1 MANTTFSSF
10 ETSSS
15 ISNSNPITAND
26 AARVSV
32 VLFDYGQVLSAPPN
46 PSAWAALRAVSGL
59 DEAHLHAAYWEFR
72 HAYDCGELTGVEYW
86 LAVAD
91 RAGVQFNSAQLLALL
106 AADIDLWTNLNKPMV
121 KWAAQLQSAGI
132 RTGVLSNIGDCIG
145 EGIVTRLPWLAAF
158 DHCTWS
164 YQLKLA
170 KPDPEIYRR
179 TAQALDAEP
188 KDILFIDDREENIAA
203 ATALGFQAILYTT
216 HLAFEHEMQARG
228 LGHLLDANSCIPV
241 L

>member
-1 MANTTFSSF
+1 MPNSTFCSS

-15 ISNSNPITAND
+15 ISNSTPTTAHD
-26 AARVSV
+26 ATRVSV

-59 DEAHLHAAYWEFR
+59 DEAQLHVAYWEFR
-72 HAYDCGELTGVEYW
+72 HTYDCGELTGVEYW
-86 LAVAD
+86 RSVAD
-91 RAGVQFNSAQLLALL
+91 HAGVQFNSAQLLALL

-121 KWAAQLQSAGI
+121 KWASQLQSAGI

-145 EGIVTRLPWLAAF
+145 EGIIARLPWLAAF

-170 KPDPEIYRR
+170 KPDPEIYRK
-179 TAQALDAEP
+179 TAQALHAEP
-188 KDILFIDDREENIAA
+188 ETILFIDDREENIAA
-203 ATALGFQAILYTT
+203 ATALGFQTILYTT
-216 HLAFEHEMQARG
+216 QQAFEHEMQASG
-228 LGHLLDANSCIPV
+228 WGYLLDANTCTIDR
-241 L
+241 

>member
-1 MANTTFSSF
+1 METMPNSTFPDS
-10 ETSSS
+10 ETSTS
-15 ISNSNPITAND
+15 ISNFNPTTVND

-59 DEAHLHAAYWEFR
+59 NEAHLYTAYWEFR

-86 LAVAD
+86 RAVAE

-106 AADIDLWTNLNKPMV
+106 AADIDLWTNLNQPMV
-121 KWAAQLQSAGI
+121 KWAARLQGAGI

-145 EGIVTRLPWLAAF
+145 EGIVARLPWLAAF

-179 TAQALDAEP
+179 TAQALHAEP
-188 KDILFIDDREENIAA
+188 ETILFIDDREENIAA
-203 ATALGFQAILYTT
+203 ATALGFQTILYTT
-216 HLAFEHEMQARG
+216 QPAFEHEMRSRG
-228 LGHLLDANSCIPV
+228 WADLLDANSCA
-241 L
+241 